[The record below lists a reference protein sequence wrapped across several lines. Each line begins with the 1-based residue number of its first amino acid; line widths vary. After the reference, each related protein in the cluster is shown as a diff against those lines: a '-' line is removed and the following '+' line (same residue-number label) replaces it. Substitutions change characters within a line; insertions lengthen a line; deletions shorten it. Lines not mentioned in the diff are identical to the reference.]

1 MKIYTKTGDGGE
13 TSLYRGGRVSKAA
26 LRIRACGEVDEL
38 NSLLGWLRSSRLSEE
53 TSGLIEQIQNE
64 LFTIGSDLAA
74 PAESV
79 GARDQVTRLASGKER
94 YLEEEIDRMEI
105 FLPPLKQFILPGGDP
120 SAATAHLARS
130 VCRRAERAVVELAQ
144 GESVSQPVLIYLNR
158 LSDFLFVLARY
169 LNHQAGGSE
178 INWKRE
184 SP

>member
-1 MKIYTKTGDGGE
+1 
-13 TSLYRGGRVSKAA
+13 
-26 LRIRACGEVDEL
+26 
-38 NSLLGWLRSSRLSEE
+38 
-53 TSGLIEQIQNE
+53 
-64 LFTIGSDLAA
+64 
-74 PAESV
+74 
-79 GARDQVTRLASGKER
+79 
-94 YLEEEIDRMEI
+94 MEI
-105 FLPPLKQFILPGGDP
+105 FLPPLKQFILPGGVP

-130 VCRRAERAVVELAQ
+130 VCRRAERAVAELAQ